1 MFFVPRLRYRRRIRT
16 RT

>member
-16 RT
+16 RP